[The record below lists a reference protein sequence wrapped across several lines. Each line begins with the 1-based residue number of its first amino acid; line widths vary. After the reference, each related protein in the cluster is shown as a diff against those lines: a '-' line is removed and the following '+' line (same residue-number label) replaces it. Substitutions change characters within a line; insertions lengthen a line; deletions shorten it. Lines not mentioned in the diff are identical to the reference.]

1 MTVNKNFG
9 LTRRQFLKLTGAAA
23 GTYAAGSLLS
33 ACGSAATPAPAEPAK
48 EEAAAPASGEK
59 VKIAFGHVGPVS
71 DEGWT
76 WSHDQGMKAVQKAF
90 PNVETALVENIPFSE
105 EASRTFEQ
113 FVADGAKMVIITSE
127 YADFAN
133 KVADAHPEV
142 MFLECDG
149 HRATDNQIWYYVQHW
164 YPAYLIGMAAG
175 LLTKTN
181 QLGYV
186 ASFPVQSVYANVNSF
201 HLGARSVN
209 PNISTNVVLI
219 NSWFDPA
226 AAKQAGVALVDGKAD
241 FLFGIM
247 DEAAYLQVAEERGVW
262 AAMWNTDMRR
272 FGPKA
277 YVSSLVLDWG
287 PFYVS
292 EVQALLDGQWKGNRE
307 ILLPLGG
314 GIDRDKWGENV
325 PPEVQQQ
332 VDAIRDKMINEGFN
346 PFVGPINDTTGKAKV
361 SEGQAMT
368 NDELYVWEWAV
379 EGVTG
384 MPEQT

>member
-1 MTVNKNFG
+1 MNSKNSKFS
-9 LTRRQFLKLTGAAA
+9 RRQFLKLTGATA
-23 GTYAAGSLLS
+23 GTFAAGSWLS
-33 ACGSAATPAPAEPAK
+33 ACNGAATPTPAVSNPQTEQAPAN
-48 EEAAAPASGEK
+48 GEK
-59 VKIAFGHVGPVS
+59 MKIAFGHVGPVS

-90 PNVETALVENIPFSE
+90 PNVETAFVENIPFSD

-113 FVADGAKMVIITSE
+113 FIADGAKMLFITSE
-127 YADFAN
+127 FADFTN
-133 KVADAHPEV
+133 KVVDKHPEV
-142 MFLECDG
+142 LFLEADG
-149 HRATDNQIWYYVQHW
+149 HRTTKNQIWYYVQHW

-186 ASFPVQSVYANVNSF
+186 ASFPVQSVYANVNAF

-209 PNISTNVVLI
+209 PDVSTNVVLI

-226 AAKQAGVALVDGKAD
+226 AAKQAGIALADGEAD

-247 DEAAYLQVAEERGVW
+247 DEAAYLQVAEERGIW

-272 FGPKA
+272 FGAKA
-277 YVSSLVLDWG
+277 YVSSLILDWG

-292 EVQALLDGQWKGNRE
+292 EVQAFLDGTWKGDRT
-307 ILLPLGG
+307 ILLPIGG

-325 PPEVQQQ
+325 PQDVQEQ
-332 VDAIRDKMINEGFN
+332 VDAVRDKMLNEGFN
-346 PFVGPINDTTGKAKV
+346 PFAGPIKNASGDVVVAEGK
-361 SEGQAMT
+361 T
-368 NDELYVWEWAV
+368 LTDDEMYVWEWAV
-379 EGVTG
+379 EGVNG
-384 MPEQT
+384 MPGPT